1 MTRKLIRFLITL
13 YAVLMFAGT
22 LEADGSFKAARA
34 GAGAIGL
41 ALLGMEF
48 YAELIPYR
56 PNRTYYRLVIARVE
70 V

>member
-1 MTRKLIRFLITL
+1 MKRFIRLLVML
-13 YAVLMFAGT
+13 YAVLAFSGV
-22 LEADGSFKAARA
+22 LEADGSFRAARA

-41 ALLGMEF
+41 ALLGMEV

-56 PNRTYYRLVIARVE
+56 PNRTYYRVIIARAE